1 MKSSISYFSQATCL
15 ILQTFFFFSSPSVH
29 GVEKV
34 KFSPHVFTLPDG
46 YALKQ
51 VAAPPLVKRPVHMY
65 FDDDGSLYVTD
76 SSGNTDKAP
85 KQLNNPTHRVLR
97 LVDRDGDGAFDQSTV
112 FAERLPF
119 PEGILVHEGSVYVGA
134 PPHIWKFTDT
144 DGDHVADE
152 RTVWFDG
159 GSIEGCGNDL
169 HGPYL
174 GPDGFFY
181 WCKGAFAP
189 QSHVLGN
196 GKTFKSSAAHIYR
209 ARPDGTQLEV
219 VITGGMNNPVGLA
232 FSESGER
239 FLSGTFFDLSKPG
252 RRDGILHAV
261 YGGTYGKRN
270 DRVLS
275 PHPSSGGLLPVLSHM
290 GPSASSG
297 IVMPL
302 GKALGMRGDLLCADF
317 NLRRISRH
325 RLSRDGSTY
334 SALMSVLLESD
345 QSDFHPTD
353 VIEDADGSL
362 LVADTGSWY
371 MICCPT
377 SKVAKP
383 DVLGSIYRIERKNA
397 SSPKDPRGLELDWT
411 KPQVDWLSDQ
421 RPAVVKRAIETLAKL
436 SNVDQLIGA
445 KARIPALWTLHG
457 ISGKD
462 ARVAVRDFLRDEKVD
477 AQMAAV
483 HSAGLWRDPEAVM
496 PLVELLASDDASLRR
511 LAAMAL
517 GRIGDRRAVK
527 PLLAAGLVKTDP
539 FLKHAITY
547 ALYEIGD
554 EKGLPADHP
563 MTKQVGLMHKIDKRS
578 PSKYVMPEIQLA
590 DAVKPDPDKE
600 ARQGNRLDQLAGFL
614 PKGNPVRGEKLFHDA
629 TKSLCITCHVKGDNG
644 VDFGPDLTRIGA
656 IRSERD
662 LLEAIVYPS
671 STIARYYELLI
682 VQKKQG
688 EAAGLLRRD
697 SVDEIVL
704 GPAPGVEQ
712 SIPMKEIKGAKYS
725 NVSLM
730 PEVFDNLLKPE
741 QIADLVAYLKEAK
754 GPVASF
760 PTEDIPSHHAINLP
774 GLHAYAQ
781 KSIAAGEEI
790 EFRVSSTVP
799 YDLSVVKLGADP
811 ENRDK
816 DPVLQSFQVEQPQ
829 AQPIHPGSYLHVAK
843 SLPVERRLSQL
854 SLECWIR
861 PFKFGQS
868 QKQSFHSGS
877 YLRVAKALPVE
888 RRLSQ
893 LTLECWIRPF
903 KLSGW
908 QGLIT
913 QHDYPKRCGV
923 GLFLSEGTIVFGTG
937 GGGGYDAT
945 TFQQT
950 KSGLIKAQQWHHLVG
965 SWDGRKKRVF
975 VDGQLAA
982 EIPFAGMVRPGA
994 TDLRVGAYA
1003 QEGESV
1009 NFFNGD
1015 VAMCAIYDRALSEDQ
1030 IKKRFAD
1037 RGLTTPKGDRLLA
1050 CWPFT
1055 EERGVKV
1062 ADVSGFGRDARIINR
1077 GTWMIG
1083 GPSFNANASKRN
1095 DPGHDPVK
1103 GEKRGHGLR
1112 LADDK
1117 IYNIPLWTG
1126 LVTQHDYPERCG
1138 VGLFLSEDR
1147 IIFGTG
1153 GGGLYDASDFQQTK
1167 PGLIKTQ
1174 RWHHLVGS
1182 WDGKKKRIY
1191 IDGKL
1196 AGEAAFADTV
1206 RPGKTALRI
1215 GAYGQ
1220 EGEAVNFY
1228 NGDIAMCAIYD
1239 RALSE
1244 DQVKKRFSDRGLNVP
1259 KDDRLLACWPFTEE
1273 RGKQVADASDFG
1285 RDGRIINR
1293 GTWMIGGPSFNA
1305 SAINRHDS
1313 DYDPTKDEK
1322 RGHGL
1327 RLATDEIYNARWKV
1341 SHRFRVPA
1349 DAKSGVYAGRF
1360 DFKLKGKSMRYH
1372 TSFIVR
1378 RPEYKPKAPLL
1389 VLVSSNT
1396 WLAYNSVPF
1405 PVNHGKGLVNM
1416 GTGGLANSHP
1426 GAPKYS
1432 FYSDHRNGQPTYKVG
1447 LKVPWPAGG
1456 PNKTYIGGGYSH
1468 LLRGERFLHL
1478 WLDKHGYEYDVITD
1492 RDLDRNPEILKR
1504 YKAVLVNG
1512 HSEYWSARAYD
1523 GLDDYLN
1530 AGGAAVVMSGN
1541 TMFWRVSFDETGEV
1555 MECRKFGGGIGGRRL
1570 AKVGELYH
1578 SHDFKRGSLM
1588 RFCGYPAWKLVGLEC
1603 IGWGGGNFANY
1614 QVDVPDHFL
1623 FAQPH
1628 KTGLKKGDP
1637 FGFTKGKTGAVG
1649 HEYDVRLSTL
1659 LRATKN
1665 PALKGL
1671 VEPEGIV
1678 TIASSQSNRNI
1689 LDFNAVAHSKRV
1701 GDEQTIAEIIY
1712 WERPQGGRVF
1722 HTGSIATAWAMY
1734 YDESLSNLVRNVL
1747 HHFKVKPKK

>member
-1 MKSSISYFSQATCL
+1 MIPARPFQFL
-15 ILQTFFFFSSPSVH
+15 LQVFLLSAFASAH

-34 KFSPHVFTLPDG
+34 KFPPHTFTLPDG

-51 VAAPPLVKRPVHMY
+51 VAAPPLVKRPIHMY
-65 FDDDGSLYVTD
+65 FDIDGSLYVTD

-85 KQLNNPTHRVLR
+85 KQLKNPSHRVLR
-97 LVDRDGDGAFDQSTV
+97 LVDRDGDGTFDDSTV

-119 PEGILVHEGSVYVGA
+119 PEGILVYEGSVYVGA

-144 DGDHVADE
+144 DGDHVSDE

-174 GPDGFFY
+174 GPDGLFY

-275 PHPSSGGLLPVLSHM
+275 PHPSSGGLLPVLSQM

-297 IVMPL
+297 IVMPQ

-334 SALMSVLLESD
+334 SAQMSVLLESD

-353 VIEDADGSL
+353 LIEDADGSL

-383 DVLGSIYRIERKNA
+383 DVLGAIYRIQRKNA
-397 SSPKDPRGLELDWT
+397 PSSKDPRGLKLDWK
-411 KPQVDWLSDQ
+411 KPQVEWLSYK
-421 RPAVVKRAIETLAKL
+421 RPAVVKRAIETLAEP
-436 SNVDQLIGA
+436 SNVDELKGA
-445 KARIPALWTLHG
+445 KARKPALWSLNR
-457 ISGKD
+457 IPGKP
-462 ARVAVRDFLRDEKVD
+462 ARAAVRDFLKDENSDVR
-477 AQMAAV
+477 MAAI
-483 HSAGLWRDPEAVM
+483 HSVALWFDAGAVK
-496 PLVELLASDDASLRR
+496 PLLGLLDTGDARERR

-517 GRIGDRRAVK
+517 GRIGNSLAVK
-527 PLLAAGLVKTDP
+527 PLLEAGLQKTDP
-539 FLKHAITY
+539 FLNHAITY

-554 EKGLPADHP
+554 EEGLPAGHP
-563 MTKQVGLMHKIDKRS
+563 MTEQVMRMRKVDEQS

-590 DAVKPDPDKE
+590 DTVKPDPAKE
-600 ARQGNRLDQLAGFL
+600 ARQSKRLEQLAEFL
-614 PKGNPVRGEKLFHDA
+614 PEGDPLRGEKLFNDPA
-629 TKSLCITCHVKGDNG
+629 KSLCITCHVKEDKG

-656 IRSERD
+656 IRTERD

-671 STIARYYELLI
+671 STIARYYEL
-682 VQKKQG
+682 VTVETKQG
-688 EAAGLLRRD
+688 QAAGLLRRD
-697 SVDEIVL
+697 SVGEMVL
-704 GPAPGVEQ
+704 GPAPGAEQ
-712 SIPMKEIKGAKYS
+712 AIPFKEINQAKYS
-725 NVSLM
+725 NLSLM

-741 QIADLVAYLKEAK
+741 EIADVVAYLKEAK
-754 GPVASF
+754 GALSSAPKD
-760 PTEDIPSHHAINLP
+760 EIPPHHAINLP

-790 EFRVSSTVP
+790 EFRVSSAVP

-843 SLPVERRLSQL
+843 GLPAHRS
-854 SLECWIR
+854 
-861 PFKFGQS
+861 
-868 QKQSFHSGS
+868 
-877 YLRVAKALPVE
+877 
-888 RRLSQ
+888 LSQ

-903 KLSGW
+903 QLSGW
-908 QGLIT
+908 Q
-913 QHDYPKRCGV
+913 
-923 GLFLSEGTIVFGTG
+923 
-937 GGGGYDAT
+937 
-945 TFQQT
+945 
-950 KSGLIKAQQWHHLVG
+950 
-965 SWDGRKKRVF
+965 
-975 VDGQLAA
+975 
-982 EIPFAGMVRPGA
+982 
-994 TDLRVGAYA
+994 
-1003 QEGESV
+1003 
-1009 NFFNGD
+1009 
-1015 VAMCAIYDRALSEDQ
+1015 
-1030 IKKRFAD
+1030 
-1037 RGLTTPKGDRLLA
+1037 
-1050 CWPFT
+1050 
-1055 EERGVKV
+1055 
-1062 ADVSGFGRDARIINR
+1062 
-1077 GTWMIG
+1077 
-1083 GPSFNANASKRN
+1083 
-1095 DPGHDPVK
+1095 
-1103 GEKRGHGLR
+1103 
-1112 LADDK
+1112 
-1117 IYNIPLWTG
+1117 G

-1138 VGLFLSEDR
+1138 IGLFLSEGK
-1147 IIFGTG
+1147 IVFGTG
-1153 GGGLYDASDFQQTK
+1153 SGGAYDATAFQQTK
-1167 PGLIKTQ
+1167 AGLIKAH

-1191 IDGKL
+1191 VDGKRV
-1196 AGEAAFADTV
+1196 AEVAFSGTT

-1215 GAYGQ
+1215 GAYGE
-1220 EGEAVNFY
+1220 EGKAVNFH
-1228 NGDIAMCAIYD
+1228 NGDVAMCAVYD
-1239 RALSE
+1239 RALNE
-1244 DQVKKRFSDRGLNVP
+1244 DQVKKRFADRGLSVP
-1259 KDDRLLACWPFTEE
+1259 QNDRLLACWPFTEE
-1273 RGKQVADASDFG
+1273 KGKQVADASDFG
-1285 RDGRIINR
+1285 RDARIVNR

-1313 DYDPTKDEK
+1313 QYDPTKDEK

-1327 RLATDEIYNARWKV
+1327 RLASDEIYNARWKV
-1341 SHRFRVPA
+1341 NHRFRLPP

-1360 DFKLKGKSMRYH
+1360 DFKLKGKPMRYH

-1378 RPEYKPKAPLL
+1378 RPESKPKAPLL

-1405 PVNHGKGLVNM
+1405 PVNHGKGLINM
-1416 GTGGLANSHP
+1416 GTGGLGNSHP

-1492 RDLDRNPEILKR
+1492 RDLDRNPEVLKG

-1512 HSEYWSARAYD
+1512 HSEYWSAPAYD
-1523 GLDDYLN
+1523 GMDDYLK

-1555 MECRKFGGGIGGRRL
+1555 MECRKFGGGIGGRKL

-1614 QVDVPDHFL
+1614 QVDLPDHFL
-1623 FAQPH
+1623 FGQPH
-1628 KTGLKKGDP
+1628 QIDLKKGEP
-1637 FGFTKGKTGAVG
+1637 FGFTNTKKGAVG

-1678 TIASSQSNRNI
+1678 TIASSQSNRNV
-1689 LDFNAVAHSKRV
+1689 LDFNAEGHRKRV

-1712 WERPQGGRVF
+1712 WERPEGGRVF

-1734 YDESLSNLVRNVL
+1734 YDEPLSNLVRNVL

>member
-1 MKSSISYFSQATCL
+1 MKVFIPYSSLTTCL
-15 ILQTFFFFSSPSVH
+15 VLQALLLFSSSPVH

-34 KFSPHVFTLPDG
+34 KFAPHTFTLPDG

-51 VAAPPLVKRPVHMY
+51 IAAPPLVKRPIHMY
-65 FDDDGSLYVTD
+65 FDVDGSLYVTD

-85 KQLNNPTHRVLR
+85 KQLKNPSHRILR
-97 LVDRDGDGAFDQSTV
+97 LVDRDGDGTFDQSTV
-112 FAERLPF
+112 FAERVPF
-119 PEGILVHEGSVYVGA
+119 PEGILVHEGAVYAGA
-134 PPHIWKFTDT
+134 PPHIWKFTDK

-196 GKTFKSSAAHIYR
+196 GRTFKSSAAHIYR
-209 ARPDGTQLEV
+209 ARPDGSQLEV

-232 FSESGER
+232 FSPSGER

-261 YGGTYGKRN
+261 YGGTYGKKN

-275 PHPSSGGLLPVLSHM
+275 PHPSSGGLLPILTHM
-290 GPSASSG
+290 GPAAPSG
-297 IVMPL
+297 IVMPK
-302 GKALGMRGDLLCADF
+302 GDELGMRGDLLCADF
-317 NLRRISRH
+317 NLRRLSRH
-325 RLSRDGSTY
+325 RLSRSGSTY
-334 SALMSVLLESD
+334 SAETSTFLESD

-383 DVLGSIYRIERKNA
+383 DVLGAIYRIQRKNA
-397 SSPKDPRGLELDWT
+397 PSPKDPRGLELDWT
-411 KPQVDWLSDQ
+411 KPQVDWLSDE
-421 RPAVVKRAIETLAKL
+421 RPAVVKRATKTLAKAG
-436 SNVDQLIGA
+436 NVDQLSRA
-445 KARIPALWTLHG
+445 KARIPALWSLHC
-457 ISGKD
+457 ISGKEARSAVRSFLKD
-462 ARVAVRDFLRDEKVD
+462 ENSDVRVA
-477 AQMAAV
+477 AI
-483 HSAGLWRDPEAVM
+483 HSVGLWLDPEAVE
-496 PLVELLASDDASLRR
+496 PLLGFLDSGDARERR

-527 PLLAAGLVKTDP
+527 PLLEAGLAKMDP
-539 FLKHAITY
+539 FLNHAITY

-554 EKGLPADHP
+554 EEDLPVDHP
-563 MTKQVGLMHKIDKRS
+563 MTKQVGLMHQVDKRS
-578 PSKYVMPEIQLA
+578 PAKYVMPEIQLA
-590 DAVKPDPDKE
+590 DTVKPDPAKE
-600 ARQGNRLDQLAGFL
+600 TRQAKRLDQLAAFL
-614 PKGNPVRGEKLFHDA
+614 PKGDPMRGKKLFHDA
-629 TKSLCITCHVKGDNG
+629 TKSLCVTCHVKGDKG
-644 VDFGPDLTRIGA
+644 VDFGPDLTRIGD

-662 LLEAIVYPS
+662 LLEAIIYPS

-697 SVDEIVL
+697 SVDEIIL
-704 GPAPGVEQ
+704 GLAAGAEQ

-730 PEVFDNLLKPE
+730 PEVFDKLLKPE
-741 QIADLVAYLKEAK
+741 QIADLVAYLKEGK
-754 GPVASF
+754 GPVGSVSS
-760 PTEDIPSHHAINLP
+760 EDIPPHHAIDLP

-781 KSIAAGEEI
+781 KSVAAGEEI
-790 EFRVSSTVP
+790 EFRVSSSVS
-799 YDLSVVKLGADP
+799 YDLSVVKLGSDP

-829 AQPIHPGSYLHVAK
+829 AQAIHPGSYLH
-843 SLPVERRLSQL
+843 
-854 SLECWIR
+854 
-861 PFKFGQS
+861 
-868 QKQSFHSGS
+868 
-877 YLRVAKALPVE
+877 VAKALPVE

-903 KLSGW
+903 QLAGW
-908 QGLIT
+908 Q
-913 QHDYPKRCGV
+913 
-923 GLFLSEGTIVFGTG
+923 
-937 GGGGYDAT
+937 
-945 TFQQT
+945 
-950 KSGLIKAQQWHHLVG
+950 
-965 SWDGRKKRVF
+965 
-975 VDGQLAA
+975 
-982 EIPFAGMVRPGA
+982 
-994 TDLRVGAYA
+994 
-1003 QEGESV
+1003 
-1009 NFFNGD
+1009 
-1015 VAMCAIYDRALSEDQ
+1015 
-1030 IKKRFAD
+1030 
-1037 RGLTTPKGDRLLA
+1037 
-1050 CWPFT
+1050 
-1055 EERGVKV
+1055 
-1062 ADVSGFGRDARIINR
+1062 
-1077 GTWMIG
+1077 
-1083 GPSFNANASKRN
+1083 
-1095 DPGHDPVK
+1095 
-1103 GEKRGHGLR
+1103 
-1112 LADDK
+1112 
-1117 IYNIPLWTG
+1117 G

-1138 VGLFLSEDR
+1138 VGLFLSEGK
-1147 IIFGTG
+1147 IVFGTG
-1153 GGGLYDASDFQQTK
+1153 SGGAYDVAAFQQTK
-1167 PGLIKTQ
+1167 PGLIKAH
-1174 RWHHLVGS
+1174 RWHHLVGG
-1182 WDGKKKRIY
+1182 WDGKNKRIY
-1191 IDGKL
+1191 VDGKL
-1196 AGEAAFADTV
+1196 VAEAAFAGMV
-1206 RPGKTALRI
+1206 RPGATALRI

-1220 EGEAVNFY
+1220 EGKAVNFF
-1228 NGDIAMCAIYD
+1228 NGDVAMCAIYD
-1239 RALSE
+1239 RVLNVE
-1244 DQVKKRFSDRGLNVP
+1244 QVSKRFADRGLNLP
-1259 KDDRLLACWPFTEE
+1259 ENDRLLACWPFAEE
-1273 RGKQVADASDFG
+1273 RGEQVADASDFG
-1285 RDGRIINR
+1285 RDARIINR

-1305 SAINRHDS
+1305 SAINRHDTA
-1313 DYDPTKDEK
+1313 YDPTKDEK

-1327 RLATDEIYNARWKV
+1327 RLASDEIYNARWKV
-1341 SHRFRVPA
+1341 SHRFSVPP
-1349 DAKSGVYAGRF
+1349 DAKSDVYAGRF
-1360 DFKLKGKSMRYH
+1360 DFKLKGKPMRYH

-1378 RPEYKPKAPLL
+1378 RPETKPKAPLL

-1405 PVNHGKGLVNM
+1405 PVNHGKGLINM
-1416 GTGGLANSHP
+1416 GTGGLGNSHP

-1492 RDLDRNPEILKR
+1492 RDLDRNPEILKG
-1504 YKAVLVNG
+1504 YKAVLLNG

-1523 GLDDYLN
+1523 GMDDYLK
-1530 AGGAAVVMSGN
+1530 AGGAVVVMSGN

-1555 MECRKFGGGIGGRRL
+1555 MECRKFGGGIGGRKL

-1623 FAQPH
+1623 FNQPH
-1628 KTGLKKGDP
+1628 KIELKKGDP
-1637 FGFTKGKTGAVG
+1637 FGFTNSKKGAVG

-1659 LRATKN
+1659 LRATPN
-1665 PALKGL
+1665 PVLNGL

-1678 TIASSQSNRNI
+1678 TIASSQSKRNV
-1689 LDFNAVAHSKRV
+1689 LDFNAEAHRKRV

-1734 YDESLSNLVRNVL
+1734 YDEPLSNLVLNVL
-1747 HHFKVKPKK
+1747 HHFKVQPKK

>member
-1 MKSSISYFSQATCL
+1 MKFFLYLVFSSVCL
-15 ILQTFFFFSSPSVH
+15 SFQCFFYFFSLSAQ
-29 GVEKV
+29 GVETVKV
-34 KFSPHVFTLPDG
+34 ALHTFTLSDG
-46 YALKQ
+46 YALKR
-51 VAAPPLVKRPVHMY
+51 VAAPPLVQRPIHMY
-65 FDDDGSLYVTD
+65 FDVDGSLYVTD

-85 KQLNNPTHRVLR
+85 KQLKNPTHRILR
-97 LVDRDGDGAFDQSTV
+97 LVDRDGDGTFDQSIV

-119 PEGILVHEGSVYVGA
+119 PEGILVYEGSVYVGA
-134 PPHIWKFTDT
+134 PPHIWKFTDK
-144 DGDHVADE
+144 DGDNVADE

-159 GSIEGCGNDL
+159 GSIEGCGNDM

-189 QSHVLGN
+189 QSHVLAN

-209 ARPDGTQLEV
+209 ARPDGSQLEV

-261 YGGTYGKRN
+261 YGGTYGRRN

-275 PHPSSGGLLPVLSHM
+275 PHPSTGALLPVLSQM

-297 IVMPL
+297 IVMPRND
-302 GKALGMRGDLLCADF
+302 ALGMRGDLLCADF

-334 SALMSVLLESD
+334 SAQMSTLLESD
-345 QSDFHPTD
+345 QNDFHPTD

-383 DVLGSIYRIERKNA
+383 DVLGAIYRIERKNNF
-397 SSPKDPRGLELDWT
+397 SPKDPRGLELDWK
-411 KPQVDWLSDQ
+411 KPQVDWLSDK
-421 RPAVVKRAIETLAKL
+421 RPAVVKRGIGALAQVG
-436 SNVDQLIGA
+436 NVDRLKEA
-445 KARIPALWTLHG
+445 KARKPALWSLNR
-457 ISGKD
+457 IPGKP
-462 ARVAVRDFLRDEKVD
+462 ARSAVRSFLKDENPEVRLAAIQSAALWFD
-477 AQMAAV
+477 AESV
-483 HSAGLWRDPEAVM
+483 E
-496 PLVELLASDDASLRR
+496 PLVGLLDTGDTRERR

-527 PLLAAGLVKTDP
+527 PLLKTGLALADP

-554 EKGLPADHP
+554 ESLPVDHP
-563 MTKQVGLMHKIDKRS
+563 MSKQVGLMHKVDKQS

-590 DAVKPDPDKE
+590 DTVKPDLAKE
-600 ARQGNRLDQLAGFL
+600 ARQAKRLHQLAKFL
-614 PKGNPVRGEKLFHDA
+614 RKGDPVRGKKLFHDA
-629 TKSLCITCHVKGDNG
+629 AKSLCITCHVKGDKG

-671 STIARYYELLI
+671 STIARYYELLT
-682 VQKKQG
+682 VNTKQG
-688 EAAGLLRRD
+688 EVAGLLRRD
-697 SVDEIVL
+697 SVNEMVL
-704 GPAPGVEQ
+704 GPAPGVDQ
-712 SIPMKEIKGAKYS
+712 TILFKEIKKAKYS

-730 PEVFDNLLKPE
+730 PEVFDHLLKPNE
-741 QIADLVAYLKEAK
+741 IADLVAYLKEAK
-754 GPVASF
+754 GLVETVSS
-760 PTEDIPSHHAINLP
+760 EDIPPHHAIDLP

-790 EFRVSSTVP
+790 EFRVSSSVP

-811 ENRDK
+811 ENREK
-816 DPVLQSFQVEQPQ
+816 DPALQSFQVEQPQ
-829 AQPIHPGSYLHVAK
+829 TQPIHPGSYLHVD
-843 SLPVERRLSQL
+843 
-854 SLECWIR
+854 
-861 PFKFGQS
+861 
-868 QKQSFHSGS
+868 
-877 YLRVAKALPVE
+877 KALSAE
-888 RRLSQ
+888 RSLSA

-903 KLSGW
+903 QLSGW
-908 QGLIT
+908 QGL
-913 QHDYPKRCGV
+913 
-923 GLFLSEGTIVFGTG
+923 L
-937 GGGGYDAT
+937 
-945 TFQQT
+945 
-950 KSGLIKAQQWHHLVG
+950 
-965 SWDGRKKRVF
+965 
-975 VDGQLAA
+975 
-982 EIPFAGMVRPGA
+982 
-994 TDLRVGAYA
+994 
-1003 QEGESV
+1003 
-1009 NFFNGD
+1009 
-1015 VAMCAIYDRALSEDQ
+1015 
-1030 IKKRFAD
+1030 
-1037 RGLTTPKGDRLLA
+1037 
-1050 CWPFT
+1050 
-1055 EERGVKV
+1055 
-1062 ADVSGFGRDARIINR
+1062 
-1077 GTWMIG
+1077 
-1083 GPSFNANASKRN
+1083 
-1095 DPGHDPVK
+1095 
-1103 GEKRGHGLR
+1103 
-1112 LADDK
+1112 
-1117 IYNIPLWTG
+1117 
-1126 LVTQHDYPERCG
+1126 TQHDYPERCG
-1138 VGLFLSEDR
+1138 VGLFLNEGK
-1147 IIFGTG
+1147 IVFGTG
-1153 GGGLYDASDFQQTK
+1153 SGGSYDAAAFQQTK
-1167 PGLIKTQ
+1167 HGLVKAH
-1174 RWHHLVGS
+1174 RWHHLIGS

-1191 IDGKL
+1191 LDGKL
-1196 AGEAAFADTV
+1196 VAKATFPDLV

-1215 GAYGQ
+1215 GAYGE
-1220 EGEAVNFY
+1220 EGRAVNFY
-1228 NGDIAMCAIYD
+1228 NGDIAMCVIYD
-1239 RALSE
+1239 RALNE
-1244 DQVKKRFSDRGLNVP
+1244 EQVKKRFEDRGLNLP
-1259 KDDRLLACWPFTEE
+1259 APDRLLACWPFGEE
-1273 RGKQVADASDFG
+1273 RGVQVADASDFG
-1285 RDGRIINR
+1285 RDARIINQ

-1313 DYDPTKDEK
+1313 EYDPTKDKK

-1327 RLATDEIYNARWKV
+1327 RLASDESYNARWKV
-1341 SHRFRVPA
+1341 SHRFRLPR
-1349 DAKSGVYAGRF
+1349 DAKSDVYAGRF
-1360 DFKLKGKSMRYH
+1360 DFKLKGKPMRYH

-1378 RPEYKPKAPLL
+1378 LPESKPKAPLL

-1405 PVNHGKGLVNM
+1405 PVNHGKGQITM
-1416 GTGGLANSHP
+1416 GTAGLGNSHP
-1426 GAPKYS
+1426 GAPKHS

-1456 PNKTYIGGGYSH
+1456 PNKTYTSLKGYSH

-1492 RDLDRNPEILKR
+1492 RDLDRNPLILKG

-1523 GLDDYLN
+1523 GLDDYLK

-1541 TMFWRVSFDETGEV
+1541 TMFWRVSFDETDEV
-1555 MECRKFGGGIGGRRL
+1555 MECRKFGGGIGGRKL
-1570 AKVGELYH
+1570 AKIGELYH

-1603 IGWGGGNFANY
+1603 IGWGGRNFANY
-1614 QVDVPDHFL
+1614 QVDLPEHFL
-1623 FAQPH
+1623 FQQPY
-1628 KTGLKKGDP
+1628 KLELKKGDP
-1637 FGFTKGKTGAVG
+1637 FGFINTKKGAVG

-1671 VEPEGIV
+1671 DEPEGII
-1678 TIASSQSNRNI
+1678 TIASSNSKRNV
-1689 LDFNAVAHSKRV
+1689 LDFNAQGHRPRV
-1701 GDEQTIAEIIY
+1701 GGEQTIAEIIY
-1712 WERPQGGRVF
+1712 WERPEGGRVF